1 MKLKSLSVLE
11 AEKFIARELNCYL
24 VGEGVRISAISEC
37 LRAMMYICSQ
47 EHGVWQPIPSIRL
60 TNMVRHRLRLIWNNL
75 DDKENNNDLTVLD
88 LLNDLH
94 DLGDMVRLHGGR
106 WLPAPPH
113 VLNIDGGKAILFGGG
128 ALNTL
133 PSSVIASIRVS
144 GRVRIIE
151 QAICDNWAEVWSI
164 DEWIGLPYENLD
176 VWSVHFLK
184 EATKKF
190 VNVPDDLGEVLIY
203 LKGKWM
209 QLTEVTKIDNSLNL
223 CKTVC
228 GQNVNYFIGEFNHGR
243 AQKLASIS
251 FDDAKRLRF
260 YLDARYGRPIRLRAV
275 MGKDL
280 LIIKLKRSLPKN
292 EAKVLLLGWQNSL
305 SKTQHSYEKEYTFP
319 VEIMPVIRKVC
330 ERLRIVLEE
339 CIDGGVNR

>member
-11 AEKFIARELNCYL
+11 AENFISKELNCYL
-24 VGEGVRISAISEC
+24 MGEGLRISTISEC

-60 TNMVRHRLRLIWNNL
+60 TNMVRHRLRPIWNNL

-94 DLGDMVRLHGGR
+94 DLGDMVRLNGGR

-113 VLNIDGGKAILFGGG
+113 VLHIDGGKAILFGGG
-128 ALNTL
+128 ALDTL
-133 PSSVIASIRVS
+133 PSPVIASIRVS

-151 QAICDNWAEVWSI
+151 QAICENWAEAWSI

-176 VWSVHFLK
+176 IWSVHFLK

-190 VNVPDDLGEVLIY
+190 VNVPDNLDEVLVY
-203 LKGKWM
+203 LKGKWT
-209 QLTEVTKIDNSLNL
+209 QLTEVTKIVNSLNL

-228 GQNVNYFIGEFNHGR
+228 GQNVNHFIGEVSQGR
-243 AQKLASIS
+243 VQKISSIS

-260 YLDARYGRPIRLRAV
+260 YLDSQCGQPTKLRAV
-275 MGKDL
+275 MGKNL
-280 LIIKLKRSLPKN
+280 LILKLKRSLPKS
-292 EAKVLLLGWQNSL
+292 EAKVLLLGWENYL
-305 SKTQHSYEKEYTFP
+305 SKAQPSYEKEYTFP
-319 VEIMPVIRKVC
+319 IEIMPVIRKVC

-339 CIDGGVNR
+339 FIDGGESR